1 MGTMDLQ
8 KNIEHLS
15 VGETLDIKE
24 LILTLI
30 ADPDMKNIHET
41 IKDTST

>member
-1 MGTMDLQ
+1 MKLQ
-8 KNIEHLS
+8 QVIEHLS

-30 ADPDMKNIHET
+30 DDPDMEKIYEK
-41 IKDTST
+41 IKDTN

>member
-1 MGTMDLQ
+1 MNLE
-8 KNIEHLS
+8 KVIEHLS

-30 ADPDMKNIHET
+30 ADPDIKNIHET
-41 IKDTST
+41 IKDTAT

>member
-1 MGTMDLQ
+1 MKLQ
-8 KNIEHLS
+8 QVIEHLS

-30 ADPDMKNIHET
+30 DDPDMEKYMR
-41 IKDTST
+41 

>member
-1 MGTMDLQ
+1 MKLQ
-8 KNIEHLS
+8 QVIEHLS

-30 ADPDMKNIHET
+30 DDPDMEKIHEM
-41 IKDTST
+41 IKKDT